1 MEQVGSYSCCYQTI
15 KWRVLCLQVL
25 CQSCFS
31 ISWLVFVRLI
41 NAVLCVWGNPPRL
54 TLLSIPEYGGH
65 NGTEK
70 MNLPRT
76 IQKVYTHIST
86 DYCPHHTRGS
96 GWHVICM
103 QALIMMRS
111 RTLANNNEVTRSNSQ
126 STKGYG
132 NDSRHYLISFCY
144 CCHMR

>member
-1 MEQVGSYSCCYQTI
+1 MKQVGSYSCCYQTI

-54 TLLSIPEYGGH
+54 LSIPEYGGH

-76 IQKVYTHIST
+76 IQKVSHLYRLLPP
-86 DYCPHHTRGS
+86 PHKRKWVACDLHAGTNNDEIKDS
-96 GWHVICM
+96 GKQQWGDKIK
-103 QALIMMRS
+103 QS
-111 RTLANNNEVTRSNSQ
+111 

-132 NDSRHYLISFCY
+132 NDSRHYLISFC
-144 CCHMR
+144 CCRHMR